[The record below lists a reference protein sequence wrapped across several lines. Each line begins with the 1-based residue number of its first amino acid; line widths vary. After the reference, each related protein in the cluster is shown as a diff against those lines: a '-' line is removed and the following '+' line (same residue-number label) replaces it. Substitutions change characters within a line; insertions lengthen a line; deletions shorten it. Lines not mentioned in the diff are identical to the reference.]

1 MLEVDPPVLVVN
13 TGSTSLKVS
22 LVEASERFTMLDV
35 VPQEAPDV
43 IAVGHRIV
51 FGGRRFVDPVVLD
64 GATLDALDALAEVA
78 PLHNARATAAAR
90 SLMDVLPGV
99 PHVAV
104 FDTAF
109 HASLPPEVTTLPVP
123 AKWRAAGV
131 RRYGFHGSSIA
142 WSHERARALA
152 PGHDARVVV
161 CHLGGGCSVTAVHDG
176 RSVDTTMGSS
186 PTDGVPMP
194 SRSGSLDPAVVLQ
207 ALGRGDAAPDAL
219 AHLLATRG
227 GLTAIAGT
235 ADIREIEARADAGDD
250 MALLALDIFD
260 RGIAHA
266 IAGMLTALGGL
277 DTLVFT
283 GGIGEGSPRRR
294 GAIAARLA
302 PFGVEV
308 DAEANVREGD
318 RDITAGGARVRVLV
332 ITARE
337 DVVIARAA
345 RRLA

>member
-1 MLEVDPPVLVVN
+1 VLVVN
-13 TGSTSLKVS
+13 TGSTGLKVS
-22 LVEASERFTMLDV
+22 LVDGNELVTMLDAI
-35 VPQEAPDV
+35 PHDAPDV

-51 FGGRRFVDPVVLD
+51 FGGRRFVEPVVLD
-64 GATLDALDALAEVA
+64 GATLDALDALVAVA

-123 AKWRAAGV
+123 VEWRAAGM

-161 CHLGGGCSVTAVHDG
+161 CHLGGGCSVTAVRDG
-176 RSVDTTMGSS
+176 RSIDTTMGSS
-186 PTDGVPMP
+186 PTEGVPMP
-194 SRSGSLDPAVVLQ
+194 SRSGSLDPAVVLH
-207 ALGRGDAAPDAL
+207 ALERGDATPDAL
-219 AHLLATRG
+219 ARLLATRS
-227 GLTAIAGT
+227 GLAAIAGT
-235 ADIREIEARADAGDD
+235 ADMREIEVRADAGDD
-250 MALLALDIFD
+250 TALLALDIFD
-260 RGIAHA
+260 RGVAQA
-266 IAGMLTALGGL
+266 VAGMVAALRGL
-277 DTLVFT
+277 DAVVFT

-294 GAIAARLA
+294 AAIASRLS

-308 DAEANVREGD
+308 DEEANAGEGD
-318 RDITAGGARVRVLV
+318 RDIAAGDARVRVLV

-345 RRLA
+345 RGVA